1 MTGCSGRGK
10 STFCNFLSKSHDFKP
25 EAPGSEMSSGEFG
38 AWGAIA
44 ADLTGTQFGTVKD
57 LVGGVTLRI
66 IDLPGYLATQNR
78 TGNDR
83 EDLVK
88 DGKMVLD
95 EFAKALMHAKDG
107 IDAIFIALKAAERY
121 SREEELLMEFISVL
135 QLWDHCILLFTHGDK
150 AGKEENQRY
159 QDFHKLI
166 KSPSFPERSP
176 VLYKML
182 QFVNNRFVIVES
194 VNNKGDQK
202 YYLSKVDE
210 LCNAIEVVQSKS
222 GPSIGHPLLKLA
234 RKAFEMGQEKLDLRE
249 VLDQEREDKIKIQ
262 KDLEQSHRERY
273 ERDEAYKSLEADLER
288 EKAEREREKAD
299 LEREKAELERLKA
312 EQTKNMQQREDLCR
326 ALQQAQLGTGDVV
339 EQATAVEVLIHW
351 LEEPQTGPEQVV
363 DILTKLSAL
372 TNGDTAEFRRLQL
385 NPGRPGLEP
394 GAQSQAEAVVAER
407 QREDEPRLDATL
419 TSGNAEVPARG
430 RNQMDDRRKR
440 QGRRQQRCHLL

>member
-1 MTGCSGRGK
+1 MVTGCSGRGK
-10 STFCNFLSKSHDFKP
+10 STFCNFLSKSDMFKP
-25 EAPGSEMSSGEFG
+25 EPPGSKMSSGKFG

-66 IDLPGYLATQNR
+66 IDLPGYLATHNR

-83 EDLVK
+83 EDLAK

-135 QLWDHCILLFTHGDK
+135 QLWDHCILLFTHGDR

-210 LCNAIEVVQSKS
+210 LCEAIESVRRKT
-222 GPSIGHPLLKLA
+222 GTAIGHPLLKLA
-234 RKAFEMGQEKLDLRE
+234 RNAFEVVQVQQYLRE
-249 VLDQEREDKIKIQ
+249 VLDQEREDKDKIQ
-262 KDLEQSHRERY
+262 KDLEQSRREQ
-273 ERDEAYKSLEADLER
+273 EDRDDAYKSLEADLER
-288 EKAEREREKAD
+288 ERADLEREKADLEREREERKREKADLERERAERKKEKADLERERAEREREKAD
-299 LEREKAELERLKA
+299 LE
-312 EQTKNMQQREDLCR
+312 
-326 ALQQAQLGTGDVV
+326 
-339 EQATAVEVLIHW
+339 
-351 LEEPQTGPEQVV
+351 
-363 DILTKLSAL
+363 S
-372 TNGDTAEFRRLQL
+372 
-385 NPGRPGLEP
+385 
-394 GAQSQAEAVVAER
+394 VAYW
-407 QREDEPRLDATL
+407 
-419 TSGNAEVPARG
+419 
-430 RNQMDDRRKR
+430 
-440 QGRRQQRCHLL
+440 